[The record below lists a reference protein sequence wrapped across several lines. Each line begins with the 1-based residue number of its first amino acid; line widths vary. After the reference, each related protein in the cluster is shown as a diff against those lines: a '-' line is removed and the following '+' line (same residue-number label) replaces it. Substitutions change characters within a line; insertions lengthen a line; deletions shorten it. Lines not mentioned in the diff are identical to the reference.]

1 MHLTVHPPEWLIHT
15 ADYLP
20 LDQLIQTSWLFSIWT
35 THSHL
40 TIPHLNSTSTHM
52 TIPPSEQ
59 LISGYT
65 IPYLNNSFTYLSP
78 IRTNSHIYPLSE
90 QLIHTPDHPPSDQLI
105 HISGYTIPYLNNSFT
120 YLSPT
125 WTTHSHIYPLSE
137 QLIHTSDQ
145 LIHISGYTIP
155 YLNNSF
161 IYLSPI
167 WTTHSHIYPPSEQ
180 LVHTPELFFKKN
192 IHTHDCPPPELFF
205 HASSGCTC
213 SPPLLS
219 WVWTSECLHIE
230 LAQPICQN
238 AIFTTNHHSSTNTV

>member
-105 HISGYTIPYLNNSFT
+105 HISGYTIPYLNNSF
-120 YLSPT
+120 
-125 WTTHSHIYPLSE
+125 
-137 QLIHTSDQ
+137 
-145 LIHISGYTIP
+145 
-155 YLNNSF
+155 

-213 SPPLLS
+213 SLPLLS